1 MDNNSLAHSRYNCTY
16 HIVFIPKY
24 RRKVMFGE
32 LRKDVGE
39 ILGKVCRMEGVT
51 IIKAATLPDHVH
63 MYVSIPPKL
72 SVSKAVGLIK
82 GKSALMIFDRHPEY
96 REKGNRHFWA
106 RGYYCETVG
115 NVNEETIKSIFRSS
129 TKGIGWSIKRKPL
142 LSGLPVKK
150 ERFARPPLGGNAK
163 VLPQGGYP
171 IPPAELVVGP
181 FGGEL

>member
-1 MDNNSLAHSRYNCTY
+1 
-16 HIVFIPKY
+16 
-24 RRKVMFGE
+24 MFGE
-32 LRKDVGE
+32 LRKEVGE

-115 NVNEETIKSIFRSS
+115 NVNEETIKSIFRNS
-129 TKGIGWSIKRKPL
+129 TKEIGWSIKREPL

-150 ERFARPPLGGNAK
+150 ERFASSLSLKYLCKYYHMYLSSGSMSASAISSAVISS
-163 VLPQGGYP
+163 VLYVQ
-171 IPPAELVVGP
+171 
-181 FGGEL
+181 